1 MSCIVLATFGSLGSV
16 HPYLA
21 LAQGLKARGHTV
33 RVAAGES
40 YRVLIQEH
48 GLDFRPVRPDRTT
61 VTEDREVSRRSTQMR
76 TGSKF
81 AVKNLL
87 RYAQQTYDDLL
98 DACQNADLF
107 ISHPAAFSGP
117 LVAEKLELPWLSV
130 ALAPA
135 TLFSACD
142 PPVLPS
148 LPWLAQIPR
157 CNGFPH
163 SLIFRAFKAA
173 TRGWMKPI
181 DELRERV
188 GLPANARHPFFEG
201 MFSPFGT
208 LALFS
213 NTFAARQPDWP
224 SNTSVTGFVFYRSP
238 AGEKNPEVDAFLE
251 QGDPPVV
258 FTLGSNVVRE
268 AGTFYQESY
277 RAARQIGCRAI
288 FLAGG
293 NAIARDTDEP
303 PRQILVTDYAP
314 YHTVFPR
321 VAAVVH
327 QGGIG
332 TTAEAM
338 ASGLPMLIVPH
349 VHDQPD
355 NAFRARKLGI
365 AREEARAKY
374 CAESAA
380 MHLKALLTQSQYKDR
395 ARSVQAQIRAEDGVN
410 AACAAIE
417 TVLSRTATRTD
428 RREAFHG

>member
-1 MSCIVLATFGSLGSV
+1 MGWIFDPC
-16 HPYLA
+16 
-21 LAQGLKARGHTV
+21 ARIG
-33 RVAAGES
+33 
-40 YRVLIQEH
+40 
-48 GLDFRPVRPDRTT
+48 TT
-61 VTEDREVSRRSTQMR
+61 VTDDPEVSRRSTEMR

-98 DACQNADLF
+98 DACQNADFF

-117 LVAEKLELPWLSV
+117 LVAEKLKLPWLSV

-148 LPWLAQIPR
+148 LPWLARVPR
-157 CNGFPH
+157 WNGFPH
-163 SLIFRAFKAA
+163 SLIFRAFKTA
-173 TRGWMKPI
+173 TRGWMRPI
-181 DELRERV
+181 DELRDRV
-188 GLPANARHPFFEG
+188 GLPANAKHPFFEG

-213 NTFAARQPDWP
+213 NILAAPQPDWP
-224 SNTSVTGFVFYRSP
+224 SNTTVTGFLFYRSSAP
-238 AGEKNPEVDAFLE
+238 KENAEVDAFLE
-251 QGDPPVV
+251 KGGAPVV

-268 AGTFYQESY
+268 AGSFYHDSY

-288 FLAGG
+288 FLAGD
-293 NAIARDTDEP
+293 NAMVRDAVEP
-303 PRQILVTDYAP
+303 PGQILVPKYAP
-314 YHTVFPR
+314 YHTIFPR
-321 VAAVVH
+321 AAAVVH

-365 AREEARAKY
+365 AREEALAKY
-374 CAESAA
+374 CSESAA
-380 MHLKALLTQSQYKDR
+380 QHLKALLNQPQYKDR
-395 ARSVQAQIRAEDGVN
+395 AKSVQDQMRTEDGIST
-410 AACAAIE
+410 ACATIE
-417 TVLSRTATRTD
+417 TLLRRTASRSS
-428 RREAFHG
+428 RHEAFHG

>member
-1 MSCIVLATFGSLGSV
+1 MSCIVLTTFGSLGSI
-16 HPYLA
+16 HPYVA
-21 LAQGLKARGHTV
+21 LATSLKARGHTV
-33 RVAAGES
+33 CVAAGET
-40 YRVLIQEH
+40 YRCLIQEH

-61 VTEDREVSRRSTQMR
+61 VTEDAEVSRRSTEMR

-98 DACQNADLF
+98 DACQKADLF
-107 ISHPAAFSGP
+107 ISHPAAFSAP
-117 LVAEKLELPWLSV
+117 LVAEKLKLPWLSV

-148 LPWLAQIPR
+148 LPWLAQVPR
-157 CNGFPH
+157 FNGFPH
-163 SLIFRAFKAA
+163 SLIFRAFKTA

-188 GLPANARHPFFEG
+188 GLPANAKHPFFEG

-213 NTFAARQPDWP
+213 NILAAPQPDWP
-224 SNTSVTGFVFYRSP
+224 PNTTVTGFLFYRSSVP
-238 AGEKNPEVDAFLE
+238 NKNAEVDAFLE
-251 QGDPPVV
+251 KGAPPVI

-268 AGTFYQESY
+268 AGTFYQDSY

-288 FLAGG
+288 FLAGD
-293 NAIARDTDEP
+293 NAMVRDTDEP
-303 PRQILVTDYAP
+303 PGQIVVTKYAP

-321 VAAVVH
+321 AAAVVH

-374 CAESAA
+374 CAETAA
-380 MHLKALLTQSQYKDR
+380 QHLKALLTQSEYKDR
-395 ARSVQAQIRAEDGVN
+395 AKSVQDQLRTEDGVN
-410 AACAAIE
+410 TACEAIE
-417 TVLSRTATRTD
+417 TALRRTASRTSRH
-428 RREAFHG
+428 EALHG